1 MKTRKKPIKC
11 PYCGHTAVLR
21 DASYVY
27 GENAVEEHLY
37 VCSRYPACNA
47 YVGVHKGTLI
57 PKGTLADGNLRHKR
71 IEAHKAFSKLWDTGI
86 MTKKQ
91 AYRWLRY
98 IFGLS
103 SEQAHIGQFSE
114 YRCDE
119 LIRICRNVLQN
130 NRLAG

>member
-37 VCSRYPACNA
+37 VC
-47 YVGVHKGTLI
+47 
-57 PKGTLADGNLRHKR
+57 TLANGDLRHKR
-71 IEAHKAFSKLWDTGI
+71 IETHKVFSKLWDTGI

>member
-1 MKTRKKPIKC
+1 
-11 PYCGHTAVLR
+11 
-21 DASYVY
+21 
-27 GENAVEEHLY
+27 
-37 VCSRYPACNA
+37 
-47 YVGVHKGTLI
+47 
-57 PKGTLADGNLRHKR
+57 
-71 IEAHKAFSKLWDTGI
+71 

>member
-47 YVGVHKGTLI
+47 YVGVI

-119 LIRICRNVLQN
+119 LIRTCRNVLQN